1 MTNEQFVQ
9 RVLEAEASLY
19 RVARSILHNEED
31 CADAAQNAILKAFDK
46 LDTLKHEKYFATWLT
61 RILIN
66 ECYRILEKRKSEVSY
81 EEYMTGEDG
90 NAWGDAKGLASGY
103 KSTGHK
109 GEDTESE
116 VFEAIRTL
124 DDKYRI
130 PFVLHYVEGYSVK
143 EISEML
149 SLGGSNVKVRLS
161 RARAM
166 LRDILEGEAI

>member
-90 NAWGDAKGLASGY
+90 DAWEEPEVSGAKN
-103 KSTGHK
+103 TG
-109 GEDTESE
+109 SE
-116 VFEAIRTL
+116 VFEAIRSL
-124 DDKYRI
+124 DTKYRI

-143 EISEML
+143 ELSGML
-149 SLGGSNVKVRLS
+149 ALSVSNVKVRLS

>member
-19 RVARSILHNEED
+19 RVARSILHSEED
-31 CADAAQNAILKAFDK
+31 CADAAQSAMLKAFDK
-46 LDTLKHEKYFATWLT
+46 LDTLRHEKYFVTWLT

-81 EEYMTGEDG
+81 EEYMTGSDG
-90 NAWGDAKGLASGY
+90 NEWEETQASYTDAQQGGEN
-103 KSTGHK
+103 TG
-109 GEDTESE
+109 SE
-116 VFEAIRTL
+116 VFAAIRSL

-143 EISEML
+143 EISDML
-149 SLGGSNVKVRLS
+149 SLSGSNVKVRLS

>member
-1 MTNEQFVQ
+1 MTPSLEYKNSTEVTDVTNERFVQ

-81 EEYMTGEDG
+81 EEYMAGEEGKDDG
-90 NAWGDAKGLASGY
+90 S
-103 KSTGHK
+103 
-109 GEDTESE
+109 ESE
-116 VFEAIRTL
+116 VFEAIRSL
-124 DDKYRI
+124 DAKYRI

-143 EISEML
+143 EISGML
-149 SLGGSNVKVRLS
+149 ALSVSNVKVRLN